1 MNREAL
7 TSHPTSKRWTRFHS
21 AFDPVVHLF
30 MTFGVLFF
38 LCVSPAFATPA
49 PLDCQGEP
57 SLGFEVAYPDL
68 PIGIYGWILLIFGVV
83 LIIHAHLSARRG
95 LNDEAYQRHKLK
107 ILIMTVISS
116 VFLIGSVMV
125 WLLMLVAGVFRT
137 DCMFCTVDRPT
148 LGALDELKLVV
159 TTIIPV
165 MGLRW
170 IFRLIPST
178 LISHGFTIFLIPI
191 GLMIWI
197 ALVRFAANDYLTT
210 YCQAGF

>member
-1 MNREAL
+1 M
-7 TSHPTSKRWTRFHS
+7 
-21 AFDPVVHLF
+21 
-30 MTFGVLFF
+30 
-38 LCVSPAFATPA
+38 
-49 PLDCQGEP
+49 
-57 SLGFEVAYPDL
+57 GFEVAYPDL

-83 LIIHAHLSARRG
+83 LIIHAHLSARRS
-95 LNDEAYQRHKLK
+95 LDDEAYQRHKLK
-107 ILIMTVISS
+107 MWVMTVISS

-125 WLLMLVAGVFRT
+125 WLLMLVAGFFRT

-170 IFRLIPST
+170 IFRLVPSP
-178 LISHGFTIFLIPI
+178 LISQGLTIFLIPV
-191 GLMIWI
+191 GLMIWT